1 MKIFQLLILYI
12 LTVPAITSAQT
23 EVDWLKQKIIGFS
36 LDSSKD
42 EIKEFESIKKS
53 IGTARIVLLGEESHG
68 DGTTFE
74 TKVKLVQFLH
84 QRMGFTV
91 LAFESNQ
98 FNAERA
104 WQDVIQNKSPLTAL
118 QNSTHP
124 IWGEAKEIQPL
135 FEYIYSQSTSKKP
148 LFISGFDC
156 QVEGKYISKSFKY
169 DFLGYLK
176 DKNIS
181 FADSTEEDYFFKTF
195 DALIFNKGYAD
206 IRNKPFSEKTAYWDS
221 LKKQR
226 IPFEQLL
233 EQKIAQLQ
241 NIKEQKARLFS
252 QFLVSTKGYL
262 PGILYLNIIDKTN
275 KNVLYNLRDSL
286 MADNLIW
293 LANTYYP
300 KQKIIVWGA
309 SYHLAKHKSV
319 GYGNLKEALVGDYIR
334 KELDDKTY
342 TIAFTAYE
350 GNIGWYNGKYIN
362 TISKPK
368 ENSFEDL
375 FSKTNKENIF
385 LDLKNNSKTES
396 GKWLLAPRFMRPLGY
411 VEQEKS
417 WPTVFDAIIFNRTMK
432 KVTGIKQ

>member
-1 MKIFQLLILYI
+1 MKFLQLLILFT
-12 LTVPAITSAQT
+12 LTVPATTSAQS
-23 EVDWLKQKIIGFS
+23 EVDWLKQNMIGFS

-42 EIKEFESIKKS
+42 EIREFESIKKS
-53 IGTARIVLLGEESHG
+53 IGNSRIVLLGEESHG

-74 TKVKLVQFLH
+74 TKVKLVKFLH
-84 QRMGFTV
+84 KRMGFTV

-124 IWGEAKEIQPL
+124 IWGKANEIQPL
-135 FEYIYSQSTSKKP
+135 FEYIYSQSAAKKP
-148 LFISGFDC
+148 LLISGFDC
-156 QVEGKYISKSFKY
+156 QVEGKYIIKSFKS
-169 DFLGYLK
+169 DLLGYLK
-176 DKNIS
+176 EKKID
-181 FADSTEEDYFFKTF
+181 FTDSAEEDFFFKTF
-195 DALIFNKGYAD
+195 DALIFNKGYAH
-206 IRNKPFSEKTAYWDS
+206 IKNKSFTEKTAYWDS

-233 EQKIAQLQ
+233 EKKVVQLK

-262 PGILYLNIIDKTN
+262 PGILYLNAIDKTN

-286 MADNLIW
+286 MADNLVW
-293 LANTYYP
+293 LVNKYYP
-300 KQKIIVWGA
+300 KQKIIVWAA
-309 SYHLAKHKSV
+309 SYHLAKHKTA
-319 GYGNLKEALVGDYIR
+319 GYGNLKETLVGDYIR

-350 GNIGWYNGKYIN
+350 GNTGWYNGNFLN
-362 TISKPK
+362 TIARPK

-375 FSKTNKENIF
+375 FNKTNKENIF
-385 LDLKNNSKTES
+385 LDLKTNSKTES
-396 GKWLLAPRFMRPLGY
+396 GKWLLAPRNMRPLGY

-417 WPTVFDAIIFNRTMK
+417 WPTVFDAVIFNRTMK